1 LEDYI
6 RKRKVDIDI
15 CRQHCNETHYSLGDK
30 RYFAIGFPNKS
41 GGSELRNPFF
51 KGCIPP
57 KDISVIRRELH
68 RNECSVFEGFMDYL
82 SFLTMKK
89 RGYAYGRLSEDRD
102 FIILNS
108 VTNLSKAIPL
118 LEGYDHI
125 YSFLDNDHA
134 GRETHAKLVEAYGDN
149 VVSMSEH
156 FDDFKDVND
165 LLCWIESK
173 HE

>member
-1 LEDYI
+1 MCLRYI
-6 RKRKVDIDI
+6 RTACPVFLSRRSLLFDI
-15 CRQHCNETHYSLGDK
+15 
-30 RYFAIGFPNKS
+30 FPFHALQ
-41 GGSELRNPFF
+41 G
-51 KGCIPP
+51 IPS
-57 KDISVIRRELH
+57 KYISVIRREQH
-68 RNECSVFEGFMDYL
+68 HSECSIFEGFMDYL

-89 RGYAYGRLSEDRD
+89 RGYAYGRLSEDQD

-108 VTNLSKAIPL
+108 VTNLPKAIPL

-134 GRETHAKLVEAYGDN
+134 GRETHAKLVEGYGYN
-149 VVSMSEH
+149 VVRLSED

-165 LLCWIESK
+165 FLCWIESK

>member
-1 LEDYI
+1 M
-6 RKRKVDIDI
+6 V
-15 CRQHCNETHYSLGDK
+15 
-30 RYFAIGFPNKS
+30 
-41 GGSELRNPFF
+41 
-51 KGCIPP
+51 
-57 KDISVIRRELH
+57 
-68 RNECSVFEGFMDYL
+68 
-82 SFLTMKK
+82 SFTLDAVKFLLIYRHLQNTYWFK
-89 RGYAYGRLSEDRD
+89 RGYAYGRLSEDQD
-102 FIILNS
+102 YIILNS
-108 VTNLSKAIPL
+108 VTNLPKAIPL

-165 LLCWIESK
+165 LSCWIESK

>member
-1 LEDYI
+1 
-6 RKRKVDIDI
+6 
-15 CRQHCNETHYSLGDK
+15 
-30 RYFAIGFPNKS
+30 
-41 GGSELRNPFF
+41 
-51 KGCIPP
+51 
-57 KDISVIRRELH
+57 
-68 RNECSVFEGFMDYL
+68 MDYL

-89 RGYAYGRLSEDRD
+89 RGHAYGRLSEDQD

-108 VTNLSKAIPL
+108 VTNLPKAIPL